1 MERGLPEKTTMMCV
15 ICNQGNTLP
24 GTATVTLT
32 RDLLTLVVK
41 SVPAQVCEN
50 CGEEYVDDE
59 TSQQLLASAEE
70 ASRAGVQVDIRE
82 YTAA

>member
-1 MERGLPEKTTMMCV
+1 MKCV
-15 ICNQGNTLP
+15 ICNQGNTRP

-59 TSQQLLASAEE
+59 TSQQLLAAAEE
-70 ASRAGVQVDIRE
+70 ASRAGVQVDVRE